1 MLVEE
6 NTVSVAGL
14 AWVRALGCAGG
25 WPRGVAVMARGPL
38 TRVLL
43 KTTVPRGVQLLMNV
57 NYLVE
62 VLW

>member
-25 WPRGVAVMARGPL
+25 WLARAGI
-38 TRVLL
+38 
-43 KTTVPRGVQLLMNV
+43 
-57 NYLVE
+57 
-62 VLW
+62 